1 MRGLES
7 LMLAALVALL
17 GLGIW
22 QGRNWFPGLLHRT
35 TAAPLSSTAKPAQE
49 VHPKVTVK
57 KSRLV
62 HGKSAKPEFAAIDRL
77 IAEQN
82 SSTVVVVP
90 LPGMP
95 KAGSIKAGTSRTEL
109 RARYGDPT
117 LDVAARRDG
126 RLIER
131 FYYLSE
137 DQSQLTVATL
147 QDGAVTHAETVSR

>member
-22 QGRNWFPGLLHRT
+22 QGRNWLPGILRHT
-35 TAAPLSSTAKPAQE
+35 IPAPLSSTAKPATE
-49 VHPKVTVK
+49 LHPKVRVK
-57 KSRLV
+57 KSRLS
-62 HGKSAKPEFAAIDRL
+62 HGKSTKPEFAAVDRL
-77 IAEQN
+77 LAEQN

-95 KAGSIKAGTSRTEL
+95 KAGSIKAGTSRAEL

-126 RLIER
+126 RMIER

-137 DQSQLTVATL
+137 DQSQITVATL

>member
-1 MRGLES
+1 
-7 LMLAALVALL
+7 
-17 GLGIW
+17 
-22 QGRNWFPGLLHRT
+22 
-35 TAAPLSSTAKPAQE
+35 
-49 VHPKVTVK
+49 
-57 KSRLV
+57 V
-62 HGKSAKPEFAAIDRL
+62 HGKSAKPEFAAVDRL

-126 RLIER
+126 RLVER

-137 DQSQLTVATL
+137 DQSQVTVATL

>member
-22 QGRNWFPGLLHRT
+22 QGRNWLPGLLHHT
-35 TAAPLSSTAKPAQE
+35 TTAPLSSANKPAKE
-49 VHPKVTVK
+49 LHPKVTVK
-57 KSRLV
+57 KGRFA
-62 HGKSAKPEFAAIDRL
+62 HGKSAKPEFAAVDRL
-77 IAEQN
+77 IAEQD
-82 SSTVVVVP
+82 SATVVVVP

-95 KAGSIKAGTSRTEL
+95 KAGNIKAGTSRTEL
-109 RARYGDPT
+109 RARYGEPT

-126 RLIER
+126 RLVER

-137 DQSQLTVATL
+137 DQSQVTVATL
-147 QDGAVTHAETVSR
+147 KDGAVTHAETVSR